1 MANKLPIRIG
11 IIGAGG
17 IVKQRHL
24 PGFAKVDDCEIVAV
38 HNRRR
43 ANAEAVAREWK
54 IPHVVDSPEA
64 VYERDDINVVLIG
77 TTPYLHRDLTLR
89 ALEAGKHVF
98 CQARMAR
105 DLGEARDMLGA
116 ARAHPR
122 QVTMICPAPHVDPGD
137 RFVRQIIE
145 RGELGELRL
154 VRFQHLS
161 ESNLQADA
169 PFHWRMDREISGCN
183 ILTLGM
189 YTEILQRWVGRART
203 VSASAVI
210 FTRERRDPETGAMRE
225 VRIPESVVI
234 TGELVSGAHY
244 VWTFSGVAACAPG
257 DAIELYGT
265 KGVLHYD
272 VPTHR
277 VSLGRVDA
285 SRRVR
290 PAQAGPKQALEPVE
304 IPADLRGEWR
314 VESDFVAAIRD
325 GAPVYPSFEH
335 GVAYMEFVDAVA
347 RSLSEGQSIR
357 LPLP

>member
-1 MANKLPIRIG
+1 MASKTPIRIG

-17 IVKQRHL
+17 IVKTRHL
-24 PGFAKVDDCEIVAV
+24 PGFAKIEDCQVVAV

-43 ANAEAVAREWK
+43 ANAEAVAAEWK
-54 IPHVVDSPEA
+54 IPHVVNSAEA
-64 VYERDDINVVLIG
+64 VYGRDDINVVLIG
-77 TTPYLHRDLTLR
+77 TTPYLHRDLTIK

-105 DLGEARDMLGA
+105 NLAEARDMLSA
-116 ARAHPR
+116 AHAHPR
-122 QVTMICPAPHVDPGD
+122 QVTMVCPAPHVDTGD

-145 RGELGELRL
+145 RGELGDLRF
-154 VRFQHLS
+154 VRFQHMT
-161 ESNLQADA
+161 ESNLQPDT
-169 PFHWRMDREISGCN
+169 PLHWRMDREISGCN

-203 VSASAVI
+203 VSASGVV
-210 FTRERRDPETGAMRE
+210 FTRERKDPETGQMRE

-234 TGELVSGAHY
+234 TGELVSGAQY
-244 VWTFSGVAACAPG
+244 VWTFSGVTACAPG

-265 KGVLHYD
+265 TGVLHYD
-272 VPTHR
+272 VPTHT
-277 VSLGRVDA
+277 VSIGRVDP
-285 SRRVR
+285 SRKVR
-290 PAQAGPKQALEPVE
+290 PAQAGPRQAMEPVA
-304 IPADLRGEWR
+304 IPTELRGEWR
-314 VESDFVAAIRD
+314 VEADFVAAIRD

-347 RSLSEGQSIR
+347 RSLSEGQTIR